1 MRITLITHS
10 DLTMVKG
17 IPASSL
23 VDLLVHDLFPV
34 PALFDADVAYW
45 DEDLVDDWIKSE
57 LNPLASHV
65 TE

>member
-10 DLTMVKG
+10 EITMAKG
-17 IPASSL
+17 IPANSL
-23 VDLLVHDLFPV
+23 VDLLEFDLFPV
-34 PALFDADVAYW
+34 PALFDGDVAYW